1 MKIITKFLT
10 LQKEI
15 KKAKK
20 QGKTIGF
27 VPTMGALH
35 QGHLSLI
42 RKARREN
49 DLVIVSIFVNPTQF
63 GPKED
68 YAKYPRNLRLDAQL
82 CGKEKT
88 DIIFYPGVK
97 EMYPCGYNTY
107 VTVERLSDTLC
118 GKYRPGHFKG
128 VATAVTKLLNIVN
141 PDAAYF
147 GQKDAQ
153 QAVIIKKLV
162 GDLNMPVKIKIMPTL
177 RERDGL
183 ALSSRNVYLSP
194 AERKD
199 ALVLFQALKLAKD
212 LIKGGQRD
220 AAKVIAKMRNL
231 IEKKKTAKIDYVSI
245 VGLDNLEFLKKI
257 TGSCL
262 IAEAVWIGRTRLID
276 NIIIGG

>member
-1 MKIITKFLT
+1 MKIITKFSI

-15 KKAKK
+15 RKAKK
-20 QGKTIGF
+20 QGKIVGF

-42 RKARREN
+42 RRARREN
-49 DLVIVSIFVNPTQF
+49 DLVIVSIFINPAQF

-82 CGKEKT
+82 CGQEKT

-97 EMYPCGYNTY
+97 EMYPSGFNTY
-107 VTVERLSDTLC
+107 VTVERLSDVLC
-118 GKYRPGHFKG
+118 GKCRPGHFKG
-128 VATAVTKLLNIVN
+128 VATVVTKLLNIVN
-141 PDAAYF
+141 PDTAYF

-153 QAVIIKKLV
+153 QAVIIKKLA
-162 GDLNMPVKIKIMPTL
+162 GDLNIPVKIKIMPTL

-199 ALVLFQALKLAKD
+199 ALVLFQALELAKD
-212 LIKGGQRD
+212 RIGGGQRD
-220 AAKVIAKMRNL
+220 AAKVIAKMRHL

-245 VGLDNLEFLKKI
+245 VGLNDLAPLKKI

-262 IAEAVWIGRTRLID
+262 IAEAVWFGKTRLID
-276 NIIIGG
+276 NIIIGS